1 MKPSSRHNIREF
13 VEGLGAGTR
22 VVWIPNGSMGTVQ
35 PDHTILWDDGHHMT
49 RSQMSD
55 SHALLIH
62 SEAERRQITQALE
75 NRLRCLKQ
83 GCTLI
88 RWSASMCKEHS
99 AEELCP
105 LGIISD
111 ADVHIEQYRRRRTLR
126 PVSQRGYDYPDRPQE
141 KRSA

>member
-1 MKPSSRHNIREF
+1 
-13 VEGLGAGTR
+13 
-22 VVWIPNGSMGTVQ
+22 MGTIL

-55 SHALLIH
+55 AHALMIH
-62 SEAERRQITQALE
+62 SEAERRQVTRALE
-75 NRLRCLKQ
+75 NRLKCLKK
-83 GCTLI
+83 GCTLT
-88 RWSASMCKEHS
+88 RWSASDCKEKR

-111 ADVHIEQYRRRRTLR
+111 ADVHIEMYRRRRTLR
-126 PVSQRGYDYPDRPQE
+126 PVSPRPYDFPDREQE